1 VGAFCALYFSD
12 YGIAY
17 AVPFLKIVVYQ
28 WFVFNFG
35 CHKTSVLQRSSFKNK
50 GWRGKKFRAALPRS
64 FIGWGFLLNRRGV
77 NVEENVIGALQVAS
91 SIL

>member
-1 VGAFCALYFSD
+1 L
-12 YGIAY
+12 
-17 AVPFLKIVVYQ
+17 
-28 WFVFNFG
+28 
-35 CHKTSVLQRSSFKNK
+35 LQRSSFKNK

-64 FIGWGFLLNRRGV
+64 FIGWGFLLNRLGV